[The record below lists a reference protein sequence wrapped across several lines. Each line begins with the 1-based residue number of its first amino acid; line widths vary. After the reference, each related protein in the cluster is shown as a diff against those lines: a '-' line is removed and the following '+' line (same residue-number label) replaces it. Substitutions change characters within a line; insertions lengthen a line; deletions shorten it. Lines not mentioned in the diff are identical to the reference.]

1 MKRAFQDSKIVF
13 LDPDN
18 GIGYMSRQHATLAE
32 VAAMRSSGRAVVVIK
47 FPGRQ
52 NHDIQ
57 IAAYHSLLRDHLRS
71 VSVITV
77 RTCVSIEILNKN
89 RESQKLP
96 RIRWFTILD
105 ADDVLIGRAETFA
118 KQIEGI
124 SNCRADLVRSAP

>member
-1 MKRAFQDSKIVF
+1 
-13 LDPDN
+13 
-18 GIGYMSRQHATLAE
+18 
-32 VAAMRSSGRAVVVIK
+32 MRSSGRAVVVIK

-71 VSVITV
+71 ASVITV

-118 KQIEGI
+118 KQIDGI
-124 SNCRADLVRSAP
+124 SNCRADLV